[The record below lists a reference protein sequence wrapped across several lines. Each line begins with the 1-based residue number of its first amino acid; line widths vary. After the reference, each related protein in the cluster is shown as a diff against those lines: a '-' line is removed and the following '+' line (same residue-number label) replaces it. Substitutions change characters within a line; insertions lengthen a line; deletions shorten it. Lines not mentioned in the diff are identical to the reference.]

1 MSETE
6 SIPDE
11 DILLMLRLSYWIG
24 SASPKYSNLP
34 ILRII
39 EKYSALV
46 LAQNGTLYPED
57 LTEYFGTPPSDIPGF
72 LKIIGGIDNL
82 SGWTPIIAEYQYL
95 LPHPRNIGIILPL
108 FVVFLA
114 VTSIAVALRMI
125 SRHRVGGGLRSF
137 DWLTLAAHLMAVA
150 YGGLAFHSSRL
161 IGPYEAWYD
170 RTWDSIYAN
179 SKVALALTLFYPLTM
194 MTIKLSLCLFYYRMT
209 TMAYIQWGV
218 WVTSFIIIGNT
229 IAGFFVSLFQCS
241 PINNWDSPY
250 TATCRRQSEQ
260 RKVLIAM
267 GAIYIFTDVL
277 VWALP
282 IPMVFQL
289 KLYPRQ
295 RILAL
300 CTFGVGAFA
309 VVASGFRLS
318 SLIDNL
324 ALNARGTSTLI
335 IDAWTIIEMNVALL
349 CACAPAI
356 RALVIFLKPKVL
368 SKVGS
373 TSGPSRSASTKAS
386 SNPKEKKEIVTE
398 TEKTN
403 TKV

>member
-1 MSETE
+1 MSEAP

-46 LAQNGTLYPED
+46 LAQNGTLSPED

-108 FVVFLA
+108 FLVFLV

-137 DWLTLAAHLMAVA
+137 DWLTLVAHLMAVA
-150 YGGLAFHSSRL
+150 YGGLALHSSRL
-161 IGPYEAWYD
+161 IGPYEACHD
-170 RTWDSIYAN
+170 DNKI
-179 SKVALALTLFYPLTM
+179 VALLVLLPNDDYGLYPVG
-194 MTIKLSLCLFYYRMT
+194 S
-209 TMAYIQWGV
+209 
-218 WVTSFIIIGNT
+218 
-229 IAGFFVSLFQCS
+229 
-241 PINNWDSPY
+241 
-250 TATCRRQSEQ
+250 
-260 RKVLIAM
+260 
-267 GAIYIFTDVL
+267 L

-309 VVASGFRLS
+309 VVASGLRLD
-318 SLIDNL
+318 SLIENL
-324 ALNARGTSTLI
+324 SLNARGTSTLI
-335 IDAWTIIEMNVALL
+335 IDAWTMGFQAIEWFSHTLLIITSPNKHSTFA
-349 CACAPAI
+349 
-356 RALVIFLKPKVL
+356 FKPRL
-368 SKVGS
+368 SSLNPLDVKLRIS
-373 TSGPSRSASTKAS
+373 LRS
-386 SNPKEKKEIVTE
+386 
-398 TEKTN
+398 
-403 TKV
+403 

>member
-1 MSETE
+1 
-6 SIPDE
+6 
-11 DILLMLRLSYWIG
+11 
-24 SASPKYSNLP
+24 
-34 ILRII
+34 
-39 EKYSALV
+39 
-46 LAQNGTLYPED
+46 
-57 LTEYFGTPPSDIPGF
+57 
-72 LKIIGGIDNL
+72 
-82 SGWTPIIAEYQYL
+82 
-95 LPHPRNIGIILPL
+95 
-108 FVVFLA
+108 
-114 VTSIAVALRMI
+114 
-125 SRHRVGGGLRSF
+125 
-137 DWLTLAAHLMAVA
+137 
-150 YGGLAFHSSRL
+150 
-161 IGPYEAWYD
+161 
-170 RTWDSIYAN
+170 
-179 SKVALALTLFYPLTM
+179 
-194 MTIKLSLCLFYYRMT
+194 
-209 TMAYIQWGV
+209 
-218 WVTSFIIIGNT
+218 
-229 IAGFFVSLFQCS
+229 
-241 PINNWDSPY
+241 
-250 TATCRRQSEQ
+250 
-260 RKVLIAM
+260 M

-324 ALNARGTSTLI
+324 TLNARGTSTLI

-373 TSGPSRSASTKAS
+373 ASGPSRSASTKAS
-386 SNPKEKKEIVTE
+386 SDPKQKKEIVTE
-398 TEKTN
+398 TEKTD

>member
-1 MSETE
+1 MSEAP

-46 LAQNGTLYPED
+46 LAQNGTLSPED

-108 FVVFLA
+108 FLVFLV

-137 DWLTLAAHLMAVA
+137 DWLTLVAHLMAVA
-150 YGGLAFHSSRL
+150 YGGLALHSSR
-161 IGPYEAWYD
+161 
-170 RTWDSIYAN
+170 
-179 SKVALALTLFYPLTM
+179 LTM

-241 PINNWDSPY
+241 PINNWDNPY

-309 VVASGFRLS
+309 VVASGLRLD
-318 SLIDNL
+318 SLIENL
-324 ALNARGTSTLI
+324 SLNARGTSTLI

-373 TSGPSRSASTKAS
+373 TSGLSRSASTAKAS
-386 SNPKEKKEIVTE
+386 SDPKEKKEIVTE
-398 TEKTN
+398 TEKTD

>member
-1 MSETE
+1 
-6 SIPDE
+6 
-11 DILLMLRLSYWIG
+11 
-24 SASPKYSNLP
+24 
-34 ILRII
+34 
-39 EKYSALV
+39 
-46 LAQNGTLYPED
+46 
-57 LTEYFGTPPSDIPGF
+57 
-72 LKIIGGIDNL
+72 
-82 SGWTPIIAEYQYL
+82 
-95 LPHPRNIGIILPL
+95 
-108 FVVFLA
+108 
-114 VTSIAVALRMI
+114 
-125 SRHRVGGGLRSF
+125 
-137 DWLTLAAHLMAVA
+137 
-150 YGGLAFHSSRL
+150 
-161 IGPYEAWYD
+161 
-170 RTWDSIYAN
+170 
-179 SKVALALTLFYPLTM
+179 
-194 MTIKLSLCLFYYRMT
+194 
-209 TMAYIQWGV
+209 MAYIQWGV

-241 PINNWDSPY
+241 PINNWDNPY

-309 VVASGFRLS
+309 VVASGLRLD
-318 SLIDNL
+318 SLIENL
-324 ALNARGTSTLI
+324 SLNARGTSTLI

-373 TSGPSRSASTKAS
+373 TSGLSRSASTAKAS
-386 SNPKEKKEIVTE
+386 SDPKEKKEIVTE
-398 TEKTN
+398 TEKTD